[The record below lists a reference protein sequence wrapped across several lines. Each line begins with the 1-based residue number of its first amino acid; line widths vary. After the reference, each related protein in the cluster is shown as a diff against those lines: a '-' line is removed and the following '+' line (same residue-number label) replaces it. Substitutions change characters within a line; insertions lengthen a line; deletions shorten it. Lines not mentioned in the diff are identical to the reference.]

1 MLSWGVQG
9 PAAPDSI
16 SDTIPDPDGD
26 SVSHADPDTIPD
38 ADRDSIS
45 HVNPDTIP
53 DADGDS
59 GCYDD
64 TVANADLISDPD
76 PLCLPADGERDRLY
90 GDLYPALFR

>member
-9 PAAPDSI
+9 HADPDPI

-26 SVSHADPDTIPD
+26 SVSHADTGRGPD
-38 ADRDSIS
+38 AYRDSIS
-45 HVNPDTIP
+45 AAIT